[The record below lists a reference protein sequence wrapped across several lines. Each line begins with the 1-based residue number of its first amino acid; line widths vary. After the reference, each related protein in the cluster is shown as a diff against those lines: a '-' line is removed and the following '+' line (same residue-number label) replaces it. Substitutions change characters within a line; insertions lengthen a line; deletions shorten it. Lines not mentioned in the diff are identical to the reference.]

1 MNTLVEQTTHEA
13 SSADFGRRLG
23 AWLVERGKL
32 KPQALEQTL
41 RLPEAQYEETGSL
54 LARLGMVA
62 ERDIAQAL
70 AALTGAALV
79 TPDEYPAVALYE
91 EQLAARFLKEARAI
105 PIADGE
111 EGLVVAMAAP
121 QDAYVAHALE
131 LACGRAVLRR
141 TGIASEI
148 TAAIDR
154 LYGANRSAI
163 GEIVDNLE
171 LQPAAGDE
179 DIKHLKDLASEAP
192 VVRLVNLLINQA
204 VERNASDIHIEPF
217 ADRLR
222 VRFRIDGVL
231 REVEAPPARST
242 AAVISRIKL
251 IAKLNIAERRLP
263 QDGRIPLRVQGKDI
277 DLRASTVPT
286 LYGESVV
293 LRILDRES
301 VTFDYSV
308 LGFAPDTEARLRSV
322 IGAPHGILLVTGP
335 TGSGKTTTLYTAL
348 TELNVPG
355 RKLLTVEDPIEYQLE
370 GVNQI
375 QVKPHI
381 GLTFAHALRSIMR
394 QDPDVI
400 MIGEMRDEETARI
413 AVQSAL
419 TGHLVLSTLHT
430 NDAGSSITRLIDMG
444 IEDYLV
450 TSTVRAVLAQRL
462 VRRLCTNCRSGYSP
476 LPELLVRL
484 AARGIAAGDTPAML
498 YEARGCGQ
506 CAGTGYRGR
515 VAIIELMIVSDKL
528 RQIILDRGDAAQIE
542 RAAVAEGMRTA
553 FVDGFQKA
561 VAGVTS
567 IEEVLRATQEGM

>member
-1 MNTLVEQTTHEA
+1 MSTLVEPVAQE
-13 SSADFGRRLG
+13 SSTDFGRRLG

-32 KPQALEQTL
+32 KAQALEQTL
-41 RLPEAQYEETGSL
+41 RLPEARYEETGSL

-70 AALTGAALV
+70 SALTGAALAA
-79 TPDEYPAVALYE
+79 PDEYPAVPLYE
-91 EQLAARFLKEARAI
+91 EQLAARFLKESRAV
-105 PIADGE
+105 PIADSE
-111 EGLVVAMAAP
+111 AGLTVAMAAP
-121 QDAYVAHALE
+121 QDGYVARALE
-131 LACGRAVLRR
+131 LACGRPLLRR
-141 TGIASEI
+141 TGVASEI
-148 TAAIDR
+148 AAAIDH
-154 LYGANRSAI
+154 LYGADRSAI

-171 LQPAAGDE
+171 LQPSVGDE

-231 REVEAPPARST
+231 SDVEAPPARST

-286 LYGESVV
+286 LHGESVV
-293 LRILDRES
+293 LRILDRDS
-301 VTFDYSV
+301 VTFDYPV
-308 LGFAPDTEARLRSV
+308 LGFAPDTEARLRAV
-322 IGAPHGILLVTGP
+322 INAPHGIVLVTGP

-381 GLTFAHALRSIMR
+381 GLTFANALRSIMR

-430 NDAGSSITRLIDMG
+430 NDAGGSITRLIDMG

-462 VRRLCTNCRSGYSP
+462 VRRLCAHCRGQYRP
-476 LPELLVRL
+476 LPEMLARL
-484 AARGIAAGDTPAML
+484 AARGVAAGDAPAML
-498 YEARGCGQ
+498 FEARGCGQ

-515 VAIIELMIVSDKL
+515 IAIIELMVMSDAL

-542 RAAVAEGMRTA
+542 RTAVAEGMRTTFA
-553 FVDGFQKA
+553 DGFRKA
-561 VAGVTS
+561 MAGWTS
-567 IEEVLRATQEGM
+567 IEEILRATQEGM